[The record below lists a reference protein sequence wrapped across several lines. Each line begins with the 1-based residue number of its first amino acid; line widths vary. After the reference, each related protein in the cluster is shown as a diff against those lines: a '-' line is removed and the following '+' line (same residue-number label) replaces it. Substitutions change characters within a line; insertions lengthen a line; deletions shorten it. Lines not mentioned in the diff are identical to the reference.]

1 MMQNKVV
8 NIIDTNARKT
18 VIVKKTEMIE
28 DYITGKQIP
37 NIGAE
42 ENRQEFERFL
52 IEEKGF
58 LKEDIIV
65 DKEISIKIKDEIYKS
80 KIDLVIEISGTSFIL
95 VKCAAGSLGS
105 RCRETISAARIIIP
119 KYQIPYSVVT
129 DGKTAIILDTVTGK
143 TIDNGLNAVLSK
155 KQAEEQKE
163 KTTLVPYPEK
173 KYEREK
179 IIFRSYDA
187 TDVNV
192 VR

>member
-1 MMQNKVV
+1 MNQSRFVK
-8 NIIDTNARKT
+8 IIDTNARKT
-18 VIVKKTEMIE
+18 VKIKKIDMIE

-42 ENRQEFERFL
+42 ENRQKFESFL
-52 IEEKGF
+52 LEEKGF
-58 LKEDIIV
+58 LKEDIKV
-65 DKEISIKIKDEIYKS
+65 DKQISIDIKGEVYKS
-80 KIDLVIEISGTSFIL
+80 KIDLVIEVSGTSFMA

-105 RCRETISAARIIIP
+105 RCREIISSARISQ

-143 TIDNGLNAVLSK
+143 TIGKGLDAVLSK

-163 KTTLVPYPEK
+163 KITPLPYPEK

-179 IIFRSYDA
+179 IIFRSYDSM
-187 TDVNV
+187 DVNV